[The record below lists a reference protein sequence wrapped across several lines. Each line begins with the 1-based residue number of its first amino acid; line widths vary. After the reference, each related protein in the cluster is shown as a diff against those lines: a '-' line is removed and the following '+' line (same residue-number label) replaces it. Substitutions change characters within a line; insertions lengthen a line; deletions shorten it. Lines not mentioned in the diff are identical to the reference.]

1 MTTSPRVAR
10 RHALVALGLLVGRT
24 LRAAGQR
31 PAPTPRP
38 PRLPSGGGVSPFRQK
53 GFAGSSFGAAALD
66 QSGCPLTVAVTGLRR
81 SERGVIVS
89 MELSNLSEST
99 VSRQVV
105 GAWVVVPDG
114 TIRGHQSWTGTRGI
128 EPAQH
133 RAVELNMG
141 ATVMPDD
148 VIVLAIQ
155 EAHSGEGATWRVGVA
170 DLEREVRGAVARER
184 P

>member
-1 MTTSPRVAR
+1 MTTTQRVAR
-10 RHALVALGLLVGRT
+10 REALVALGLLVGRT

-66 QSGCPLTVAVTGLRR
+66 QSGCPLTVAVRGLRR

-114 TIRGHQSWTGTRGI
+114 TIRGHQSWTGMRGI
-128 EPAQH
+128 EPARH
-133 RAVELNMG
+133 RAVDLSIR

-148 VIVLAIQ
+148 VIVLAVR
-155 EAHSGEGATWRVGVA
+155 EAAGRGTATWHRDA
-170 DLEREVRGAVARER
+170 KDLEREIREAVTR
-184 P
+184 